1 MPVLHRYKKRNMY
14 YVFTE
19 IRGKIIA
26 FQLTSNGEQK
36 LKSAGIFPG
45 KIFGR
50 ALLLDL
56 YRSGDAFTFGKGLD
70 QIEKNFEPH
79 QLVFDFAKDPEPES
93 LFPLCAVCSSPDDL
107 HLVEIKGNNHYA
119 TLLCADCR
127 KDQRPFTDTSIP
139 LSLVSRAMLRQLL
152 EMKRIERRDSSVSN
166 YQSLLEA
173 EFKSRWSPAKKRKK
187 GTQEGLFDTEN
198 RNTRREG
205 ESASKE

>member
-19 IRGKIIA
+19 IKGKIIA
-26 FQLTSNGEQK
+26 FQLTTDGEQR

-45 KIFGR
+45 KTFGR

-56 YRSGDAFTFGKGLD
+56 YRSGDAFTYGRGLD
-70 QIEKNFEPH
+70 QIEKDLEPH
-79 QLVFDFAKDPEPES
+79 QLEFDFAKDPEPES

-119 TLLCADCR
+119 SLLCADCR
-127 KDQRPFTDTSIP
+127 KNQRGFIDTSVP
-139 LSLVSRAMLRQLL
+139 LSLVTRAILKQLL
-152 EMKRIERRDSSVSN
+152 DMKHIEKKDSAVSN

-173 EFKSRWSPAKKRKK
+173 EFKSRWDALKKRKK
-187 GTQEGLFDTEN
+187 TKQEKLFETGNGGMGSKD
-198 RNTRREG
+198 
-205 ESASKE
+205 ESTGQ